1 MGVVATCTSIPHRS
15 SMLQTVWLTSSLALK
30 GEDSSIET
38 GMPPRGK
45 DI

>member
-1 MGVVATCTSIPHRS
+1 
-15 SMLQTVWLTSSLALK
+15 MLAPLTSSLALK